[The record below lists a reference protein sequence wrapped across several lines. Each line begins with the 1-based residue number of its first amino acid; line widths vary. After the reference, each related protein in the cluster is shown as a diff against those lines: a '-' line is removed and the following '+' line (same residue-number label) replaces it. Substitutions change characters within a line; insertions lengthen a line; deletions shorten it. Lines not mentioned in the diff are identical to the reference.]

1 MRPDDKELL
10 GKKVIVVFKNGKEID
25 GELYFSDDEHIGI
38 IVYGNRK
45 IRALIQRSLIDE
57 VREVK

>member
-1 MRPDDKELL
+1 MRPDEKELI

-45 IRALIQRSLIDE
+45 IRALIQRSLIE
-57 VREVK
+57 EMREGR

>member
-1 MRPDDKELL
+1 MRPDEKELI
-10 GKKVIVVFKNGKEID
+10 GRKVIVVFKNGKEID

-45 IRALIQRSLIDE
+45 IRALIQRSLIED